1 MAKKNNGFAG
11 MSFEQVMIQQA
22 QKSVDSPVYC
32 RYCGLN
38 IKEPTKN
45 SPRGSNGAWAQHLD
59 WEVPNKAHAS
69 CARSAVMG
77 RR

>member
-1 MAKKNNGFAG
+1 MAKKSNGFP
-11 MSFEQVMIQQA
+11 MDFSKIMFQQA

-32 RYCGLN
+32 RFCGKN
-38 IKEPTKN
+38 VKEPTSN

-59 WEVPNKAHAS
+59 WETENHSHVSCANKA
-69 CARSAVMG
+69 RG